1 MWQCSPG
8 SFCTHTHTFRY
19 VYFISTWKKRGYYWP
34 AVVLYSEGLKDKD
47 IGQSLCVIRV
57 NHLFRQRENKFSYFG
72 ISYFLTVRLNNDT
85 SGHLSLCI
93 VLPFIIFLF
102 FLSNLFGSAFVSSTT
117 LERKREK
124 RLSDWQLNQ
133 IGFLF
138 DIMQSLPFFFS
149 LRGHCDLFRCVEPL
163 CPSLFSDRSAF
174 SMSASSR
181 FTKSSSYLSCPFIYI
196 FPSHTHTHGRR
207 RKYLLFFLETR
218 KGKMEWNP
226 IRRARALDRFRASL
240 GRPKLKAK

>member
-1 MWQCSPG
+1 M
-8 SFCTHTHTFRY
+8 
-19 VYFISTWKKRGYYWP
+19 
-34 AVVLYSEGLKDKD
+34 
-47 IGQSLCVIRV
+47 
-57 NHLFRQRENKFSYFG
+57 
-72 ISYFLTVRLNNDT
+72 
-85 SGHLSLCI
+85 
-93 VLPFIIFLF
+93 
-102 FLSNLFGSAFVSSTT
+102 SSTT
-117 LERKREK
+117 LEREREREK

-138 DIMQSLPFFFS
+138 DIMQSLSLFS

-181 FTKSSSYLSCPFIYI
+181 FTKSSSSSYLSCPFIYI